1 MKWMLQ
7 RRQAPVTAVH
17 IGITS
22 QKQYHGREAGHELP
36 VWRNQWS
43 AAHLFPE
50 VLAKPLAADEV
61 APTHTTSTHVCIYIA
76 RSAQSSTNTDD
87 VLEELF
93 KFKPHSRKG
102 NGVDSERRRTGRMR
116 FAVANKAYMAVTLG
130 AAIELKEQVAK
141 PCSSAAKRRAAPV
154 LAAEA
159 GRVDGGAEESLRMV
173 MYLSCWG
180 PS

>member
-7 RRQAPVTAVH
+7 RRQAHVTAAH
-17 IGITS
+17 IRITS
-22 QKQYHGREAGHELP
+22 QKPYHGREAGHELP
-36 VWRNQWS
+36 VWRNRWS

-50 VLAKPLAADEV
+50 LPAKPLAADEV
-61 APTHTTSTHVCIYIA
+61 APTHTTSTHMCVCIA
-76 RSAQSSTNTDD
+76 RSAQSSTI
-87 VLEELF
+87 EELF